1 MSEEIQRN
9 PSFDE
14 IIPKC
19 IKELDIKFTD
29 YGNSWLR
36 CKSDYWFKRISNE
49 FDEYKKSMTEKS
61 AQRKLLN
68 MINMCAMAYENLE
81 DGRMKHDVTT

>member
-1 MSEEIQRN
+1 MSKDKQIN

-19 IKELDIKFTD
+19 MKELDIKFCD
-29 YGNSWLR
+29 YGNSWMIM
-36 CKSDYWFKRISNE
+36 KTDYWSKRIENE
-49 FDEYKKSMTEKS
+49 FDEYNKSMTNKS

-68 MINMCAMAYENLE
+68 IINMCAMAYENLE
-81 DGRMKHDVTT
+81 DGRMTHEV